1 MHVRIINPNTSSSM
15 TRSIGVAARAAA
27 SPSTVVTAVEPSMGP
42 ASIESHFEEALAVP
56 GLLERISEGERDGV
70 DAYVIACFGDP
81 GLDAARELASG
92 PVIGI
97 AEAAFHA
104 ASFVARRF
112 GVVTTLERT
121 TGRARELVD
130 RYGFRPA
137 CTEVRACEIAVLDL
151 DDPASEAR
159 RVVADEC
166 RAVLAGERR
175 PSSSA
180 ARGWPI
186 CATTCPPSSA
196 CRSSTGSGRRP
207 PSPNPSCVSGCA
219 PAREGV
225 RAAAGEGDHGP
236 AATVLAGRRVGLTRG
251 GHVR

>member
-166 RAVLAGERR
+166 RAVLAGGAE
-175 PSSSA
+175 A
-180 ARGWPI
+180 
-186 CATTCPPSSA
+186 
-196 CRSSTGSGRRP
+196 
-207 PSPNPSCVSGCA
+207 VVLGCA
-219 PAREGV
+219 GMADLCHDLSAELGV
-225 RAAAGEGDHGP
+225 PVVDGVG
-236 AATVLAGRRVGLTRG
+236 AATAFAESLVRLRLRTSPRGEYAPPPAKEITGLLRPFSLAGASA
-251 GHVR
+251 